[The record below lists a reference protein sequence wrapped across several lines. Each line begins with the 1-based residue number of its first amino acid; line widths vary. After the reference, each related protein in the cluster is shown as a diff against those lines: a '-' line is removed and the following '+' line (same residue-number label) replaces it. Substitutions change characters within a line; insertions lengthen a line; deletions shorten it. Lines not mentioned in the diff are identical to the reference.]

1 MAVQGL
7 YIIEVASMLT
17 GMHPQTLRKYE
28 RAGLIKPQRNSSRR
42 MYSDEDIGRLKYIRF
57 LSEELGLNLAGIKL
71 VLELREFLD
80 DLKKE
85 IEFLNLDRSVRERL
99 DALLN
104 NMLKSITEEKPG

>member
-1 MAVQGL
+1 MVVQGL
-7 YIIEVASMLT
+7 YIMEIASMLT

-28 RAGLIKPQRNSSRR
+28 RAGLIKPQRNNSRR

-104 NMLKSITEEKPG
+104 NILKSITEEKPG